1 MQLPT
6 IFLSN
11 KEDLTLEELMEV
23 LTQEH
28 DNETVTEMVKSYC
41 LQSNSLDIQK
51 KSMEFLYMHGF
62 YNELQ
67 QLADINK
74 ESDNPSNRLWAKVY
88 QINIDRRFGSRTP
101 DESLKQIKRI
111 QTTDPE
117 LKCIVEFTRVT
128 IYYDLNQ
135 FSKIGNF
142 LDIQHELFSAVRDKL
157 LLSYFK
163 IRLNQILMT
172 YYLMRNEIIM
182 ARKYGYRVLNH
193 SFSPRTKAS
202 THVKLGISYTF
213 DNYFQGMHHLQQ
225 ALQIGKKHNL
235 NNIIKLVEEQNIP
248 FLAAHFNKVEGIS
261 TPDKSEQAHIEIAR
275 GNNEKAI
282 EILSQLPLDS
292 PFVLYY
298 LGKAKQDK
306 DLLLQ
311 SYSYFFEKRS
321 DYFFSTLALN
331 ILRHMK

>member
-1 MQLPT
+1 MHLPT
-6 IFLSN
+6 TILAN
-11 KEDLTLEELMEV
+11 KDELTLEELMEI
-23 LTQEH
+23 LLQEH
-28 DNETVTEMVKSYC
+28 DNETVTEMVKKYC
-41 LQSNSLDIQK
+41 MQSGSLDIQK
-51 KSMEFLYMHGF
+51 KSMEFLYMHG
-62 YNELQ
+62 YYKELQ
-67 QLADINK
+67 QLVNKNK
-74 ESDNPSNRLWAKVY
+74 ESDHASNQLWAKVY
-88 QINIDRRFGSRTP
+88 QINIDRRFGSCTP
-101 DESLKQIKRI
+101 NESLKQIR
-111 QTTDPE
+111 QVRTSEAE

-142 LDIQHELFSAVRDKL
+142 LDIQHELFGAVRDKL

-202 THVKLGISYTF
+202 THVRLGLSYTF
-213 DNYFQGMHHLQQ
+213 DTYFQAMHHIQQ
-225 ALQIGKKHNL
+225 ALQIAKKHNL
-235 NNIIKLVEEQNIP
+235 HNAVRLIEGNTIP
-248 FLAAHFNKVEGIS
+248 FLSAHFNKPDGI
-261 TPDKSEQAHIEIAR
+261 TAKDQSEQAHLEIAR

-282 EILSQLPLDS
+282 EILSELSLDS

-298 LGKAKQDK
+298 LGKAKRDK

-311 SYSYFFEKRS
+311 SYSYFIEKRS
-321 DYFFSTLALN
+321 DYFFSRLPLN
-331 ILRHMK
+331 ILRNM